1 MLICTV
7 NEHAPIARRS
17 FMTAAAP
24 DLRPLTLG
32 EILDRAVRLYRHNF
46 ANFIGIIALVQVPLS
61 IIQLLLTVY
70 NANQAVSTPA
80 QFTSTRQYLESLTNS
95 GYLDQL
101 GIQILLAL
109 ISFVLVQGVAT
120 AALTRAVADN
130 YLGRKTDML
139 EAYQRVGGA
148 WARLIGVIILMVF
161 VYIAL
166 MIWLI
171 IPCIGWISGPGI
183 LVYVAGV
190 IGPLIAPVVVL
201 ENLGAGA
208 IRRAWE
214 LVRRRFWWV
223 LGFMVILMIFN
234 QLIVAGP
241 STLVNLFLTYA
252 LNNQSAEN
260 YYIVRTLAQSL
271 VSLATSLFYLPLQ
284 LAAVTLM
291 YFDLRVRTEGFD
303 LAILAAAAPIGDAS
317 AIASQGRSTV
327 FTPLVTGKELGNFV
341 LLSILGT
348 AGGCLIYILFM
359 ALFMS
364 LYSF

>member
-1 MLICTV
+1 
-7 NEHAPIARRS
+7 
-17 FMTAAAP
+17 MTAVTP

-32 EILDRAVRLYRHNF
+32 EILDRAVRMYRHNF

-70 NANQAVSTPA
+70 NANQEVSTPA
-80 QFTSTRQYLESLTNS
+80 QFTSSLQALESLANS
-95 GYLDQL
+95 GYFDRFEIQL
-101 GIQILLAL
+101 LLML
-109 ISFVLVQGVAT
+109 ISFILVQGVAT

-148 WARLIGVIILMVF
+148 WARLIGVIILIVF

-183 LVYVAGV
+183 FVYVAIV

-214 LVRRRFWWV
+214 LVRRRFWWA
-223 LGFMVILMIFN
+223 LGFMIILMLFN

-252 LNNQSAEN
+252 LKSQSTEN

-284 LAAVTLM
+284 LSAVTLM

-303 LAILAAAAPIGDAS
+303 LAILAAAAPSGDAS
-317 AIASQGRSTV
+317 AIASQGGPSV
-327 FTPLVTGKELGNFV
+327 STPLITGNELGNFV
-341 LLSILGT
+341 LLSLLGI
-348 AGGCLIYILFM
+348 GGACLISVLFQ

>member
-1 MLICTV
+1 
-7 NEHAPIARRS
+7 
-17 FMTAAAP
+17 MTATAP
-24 DLRPLTLG
+24 ELRPLTLG
-32 EILDRAVRLYRHNF
+32 EILDRAIRLYRHNF

-61 IIQLLLTVY
+61 IIQLLLSVNNTNKV
-70 NANQAVSTPA
+70 VDFPT
-80 QFTSTRQYLESLTNS
+80 QFTSSQQVWESFANS
-95 GYLDQL
+95 GYLDRV

-109 ISFVLVQGVAT
+109 VSFILLQGVAT

-139 EAYQRVGGA
+139 EAYSRVGGS
-148 WARLIGVIILMVF
+148 WARLIGVLILMVF
-161 VYIAL
+161 LYIAL
-166 MIWLI
+166 SIWLI

-183 LVYVAGV
+183 LVYVAAV

-223 LGFMVILMIFN
+223 LGFMFILTLFN
-234 QLIVAGP
+234 QLIIAGP
-241 STLVNLFLTYA
+241 STLATLFLQYALKNQSTENLFIIRTLVQTLVNLG
-252 LNNQSAEN
+252 
-260 YYIVRTLAQSL
+260 
-271 VSLATSLFYLPLQ
+271 TSLFYLPLQ

-303 LAILAAAAPIGDAS
+303 LAVLAGAAPNGDAS
-317 AIASQGRSTV
+317 AFASQRGPAVS
-327 FTPLVTGKELGNFV
+327 TPLITGHELGYFA
-341 LLSILGT
+341 LLSLIGT
-348 AGGCLIYILFM
+348 GGLCVFSLLTQAF
-359 ALFMS
+359 LMS

>member
-1 MLICTV
+1 
-7 NEHAPIARRS
+7 
-17 FMTAAAP
+17 MTAVTP

-32 EILDRAVRLYRHNF
+32 EILDRAVRLYRRNF
-46 ANFIGIIALVQVPLS
+46 INFIGIIALVQVPLS
-61 IIQLLLTVY
+61 IIQLLVNVY
-70 NANQAVSTPA
+70 NTNNAVSTPT
-80 QFTSTRQYLESLTNS
+80 QFTSTQDYLESMANS
-95 GYLDQL
+95 GYLDRF
-101 GIQILLAL
+101 GIQLLLML
-109 ISFVLVQGVAT
+109 ISFILVQGVAT

-130 YLGRKTDML
+130 YLGRKTDMI

-166 MIWLI
+166 SIWLI

-214 LVRRRFWWV
+214 LVRRRFWWT
-223 LGFMVILMIFN
+223 LGFMVILFLFN

-241 STLVNLFLTYA
+241 STLINLFLTYA
-252 LNNQSAEN
+252 LKDQSLEN
-260 YYIVRTLAQSL
+260 YVIVSTLAQSL

-303 LAILAAAAPIGDAS
+303 LAILAAAVPNGDAT
-317 AIASQGRSTV
+317 AVASQSAPSIS
-327 FTPLVTGKELGNFV
+327 TPLITGNELGNFV
-341 LLSILGT
+341 LLSLLGT
-348 AGGCLIYILFM
+348 GGACLIYVLFL

-364 LYSF
+364 AFSF